1 MHNAKVEWKSDPD
14 TDGGEVSSRAIPRA
28 EARAMVAAL
37 VAAEWEASDAPD
49 HDDSELSW
57 VYRVRRA

>member
-1 MHNAKVEWKSDPD
+1 
-14 TDGGEVSSRAIPRA
+14 
-28 EARAMVAAL
+28 MVAAL